1 MFEKEKKQVLDAAL
15 EIRRCSLVSLSGGNI
30 SMRVGEDR
38 YLVTPSGMIYEQMV
52 PEDVC
57 LIDGTCRVVEG
68 NRKPSSD
75 SSALVYLFEHM
86 PKVQAVIHTHQPWA
100 TAAGFAA
107 DEIPDF
113 LVTIMDA
120 CRNPVRVAPF
130 TPSSAVGMGKLA
142 VEYAGDSL
150 AVILKHHGVITWG
163 GDLQEALY
171 AAVYLEEAA
180 KTYVLAKAMGVQI
193 PALPPELIAQEK
205 SRMGDLRTIGDRT
218 WDIIV
223 SELILERRKQGPCWW
238 GWTGA
243 V

>member
-150 AVILKHHGVITWG
+150 AVILKHHGVIT
-163 GDLQEALY
+163 
-171 AAVYLEEAA
+171 EAA
-180 KTYVLAKAMGVQI
+180 
-193 PALPPELIAQEK
+193 EK
-205 SRMGDLRTIGDRT
+205 VDTTAYI
-218 WDIIV
+218 WYNVIIKY
-223 SELILERRKQGPCWW
+223 RRWYHG
-238 GWTGA
+238 
-243 V
+243 

>member
-30 SMRVGEDR
+30 RMRVGEDR

-205 SRMGDLRTIGDRT
+205 A
-218 WDIIV
+218 
-223 SELILERRKQGPCWW
+223 
-238 GWTGA
+238 GWETYGQ
-243 V
+243 

>member
-1 MFEKEKKQVLDAAL
+1 MEMFEKEKKQVLDAAL

-205 SRMGDLRTIGDRT
+205 A
-218 WDIIV
+218 
-223 SELILERRKQGPCWW
+223 
-238 GWTGA
+238 GWETYGQ
-243 V
+243 

>member
-142 VEYAGDSL
+142 VEYASDSL

-205 SRMGDLRTIGDRT
+205 A
-218 WDIIV
+218 
-223 SELILERRKQGPCWW
+223 
-238 GWTGA
+238 GWETYGQ
-243 V
+243 

>member
-15 EIRRCSLVSLSGGNI
+15 ETRRCSLVSLSGGNI

-205 SRMGDLRTIGDRT
+205 A
-218 WDIIV
+218 
-223 SELILERRKQGPCWW
+223 
-238 GWTGA
+238 GWETYGQ
-243 V
+243 